1 MKSLVAKCPRS
12 KLFNVLMTVL
22 LLSNFTGQ
30 TMGQVC
36 TSTFVGSVLQLM
48 PCRSAVAAF
57 GAELPSES
65 CCTALK
71 VLGQPC
77 LCMLIN
83 GPPIAG
89 LDRSLAMQLPAKCAA
104 NFDPCK

>member
-1 MKSLVAKCPRS
+1 MKSLITKPPRVN
-12 KLFNVLMTVL
+12 LLNALILAVL
-22 LLSNFTGQ
+22 LLSFTDQ
-30 TMGQVC
+30 TMGQLC
-36 TSTFVGSVLQLM
+36 ASTFVGSVLQLM
-48 PCRSAVAAF
+48 PCRPAVAAF
-57 GAELPSES
+57 AAEPPSEP